1 MFVSPFLRLSVPVS
15 PSLPISPLPHLVLP
29 GIDYTQSLDKPEL
42 YDMAVLVDHAA
53 VETRKI
59 QPTQVTED
67 VALAFTFG
75 PNVGCSQTPTGSTA
89 RTRIQGYRHDQH
101 YGFFRAA
108 VKAAVSAALRVLDS
122 ASVKVALVC
131 KVSGGIYAGESQ
143 PQITADYPALVAEL
157 VAENSYNQIEQV
169 VLSV

>member
-1 MFVSPFLRLSVPVS
+1 MSLATNAELSGTVS
-15 PSLPISPLPHLVLP
+15 
-29 GIDYTQSLDKPEL
+29 GIDYTQSLDKPEI

-53 VETRKI
+53 VESRKRPTR
-59 QPTQVTED
+59 VVED

-75 PNVGCSQTPTGSTA
+75 PNVGCSQTPTGSTT
-89 RTRIQGYRHDQH
+89 RTRIKGYRHDRD

-108 VKAAVSAALRVLDS
+108 VKTAVAAALRVLDS
-122 ASVKVALVC
+122 ASVEVAVVC

-143 PQITADYPALVAEL
+143 TQITADYPALVAEL
-157 VAENSYNQIEQV
+157 VAENNYGQIEQV